1 MHKPGRQLQSQRKRP
16 ALAVRGKML
25 HRHATEQQG
34 NILTV
39 RTHQG
44 HATLNLIVTTLRK
57 TAHQSL
63 LEVLNAHQRRML
75 DRALAHA
82 RKNSRLIVETDLF
95 RSVCQPCVGA
105 AKLRQKTLQQTKTRR
120 KQLSTQ
126 GRQLLIP
133 GRQGTQSVLV
143 PRLTLHGF
151 QQRITLPQN
160 PLILATVPGDH
171 RTQRARQIIHKT
183 TTTGGITLHQLQIL
197 RGKQHRAGNTQRFL
211 GTHRRGTINAHPVTL
226 PRSNLKLGH
235 RLLRTAHRTG
245 TDIGARSTRPHQR
258 PVIAHTVRRQRRR
271 IVDRLNNIGF
281 THTVRAQKH
290 RNSRRKRQA
299 QQSVRAV
306 IQQRNMVDIHR
317 SSSFH
322 GVSHTGSQGFTAPAG
337 GHSARAKILWF
348 FRADEHRKTAQPRT
362 YPRCIGHRK
371 TCGAANTETSSTAG
385 EPASAGNGSCG
396 HPQPEAHPDRKSRR
410 ASAHR

>member
-1 MHKPGRQLQSQRKRP
+1 
-16 ALAVRGKML
+16 ML
-25 HRHATEQQG
+25 HRHTTEQQG
-34 NILTV
+34 NILTM

-44 HATLNLIVTTLRK
+44 HAALNLIAPTLRK

-75 DRALAHA
+75 DRAFTHA
-82 RKNSRLIVETDLF
+82 RKNSRLIVETNLF
-95 RSVCQPCVGA
+95 RAVRKPRVGT

-120 KQLSTQ
+120 KQLSAQ

-133 GRQGTQSVLV
+133 DRQGTQSVLV

-171 RTQRARQIIHKT
+171 RTQRAGQIIHKT
-183 TTTGGITLHQLQIL
+183 TTTGGIPLHQLQIL
-197 RGKQHRAGNTQRFL
+197 RGKQHRAGNTQRLL
-211 GTHRRGTINAHPVTL
+211 GAHWRGTINAHPITL

-235 RLLRTAHRTG
+235 CLLRTAHRTG
-245 TDIGARSTRPHQR
+245 ANIGARSTRSNQR
-258 PVIAHTVRRQRRR
+258 PVMAHTVRRERRR
-271 IVDRLNNIGF
+271 IVDCLNNIGF
-281 THTVRAQKH
+281 PHTIRAQKH

-348 FRADEHRKTAQPRT
+348 FRTDERRKNSATPHIPTMHRAPKDVRGSDA
-362 YPRCIGHRK
+362 
-371 TCGAANTETSSTAG
+371 ETSSTAG

-396 HPQPEAHPDRKSRR
+396 HPQPEAHPDRKLRQ